1 MSLSVSIEVLARMLR
16 QLDENALD
24 ELFDIL
30 MVEYDTSPLSEE
42 EKSLVLEAEE
52 SYRRGDVVSK
62 SLEEI

>member
-16 QLDENALD
+16 QLDENTLD